1 MQNHSRSLVPQF
13 LEEHG
18 WDQCDR
24 DRDAKQDY
32 DDPDE
37 PYLRRVIVAR
47 EFEILVL
54 AVALRVFLTAHS
66 ITFRFRFLDAGH
78 SDFCII
84 PSSGALYDNF
94 CLFDLLLLR
103 YNECKYH
110 SHNEKENEYEFT
122 YSTFII
128 TSERQI
134 TWRALQ

>member
-13 LEEHG
+13 LEEHR

-37 PYLRRVIVAR
+37 PYLRRGIVAR

-66 ITFRFRFLDAGH
+66 ITLLI
-78 SDFCII
+78 CII
-84 PSSGALYDNF
+84 SLTLYH
-94 CLFDLLLLR
+94 LLT
-103 YNECKYH
+103 EC
-110 SHNEKENEYEFT
+110 T
-122 YSTFII
+122 
-128 TSERQI
+128 
-134 TWRALQ
+134 